1 MNRDDFKCLKNSD
14 LIYFDNG
21 ATTLKPNCVVQKMVD
36 YYTKYTSNIHRGDYN
51 NAIKTNKEYDSVRL
65 LVKDFIHAK
74 SEKEIVYT
82 SGATESLNMIVFGF
96 FKNKLAKDDEILL
109 DVAEHASNILP
120 WQVLENKGIGKINYI
135 DLDDNHE
142 LTLDNIKKKITS
154 KTKVISIAHI
164 SNVIGDIRDIEKIG
178 EFCKENNIYLVV
190 DASQS
195 VGHIEVDVVKSN
207 VSFLAFSAHKMLG
220 PTGVGILYGKEELLE
235 EMEPLKYGGGMNQ
248 SFEVDGTYILKEIP
262 IKFEAGTPPIAE
274 VIGLGEAIKYIE
286 SIGIDKI
293 HDHEYNLKKYLVSE
307 LEKIP
312 NIILY
317 NKNSKSGILAFN
329 IDGVFPQDTSIYLN
343 SYNIAIRA
351 GNHCAKELKEELNIK
366 NTCRISLH
374 LYNTKEEVDVL
385 IDALKQSENIF
396 KVVI

>member
-1 MNRDDFKCLKNSD
+1 MNRDDFECLNND

-51 NAIKTNKEYDSVRL
+51 NAIKTNKEYDSVRT

-74 SEKEIVYT
+74 SEREIVYT

-96 FKNKLAKDDEILL
+96 FQNKLSSDDEILL

-120 WQVLENKGIGKINYI
+120 WQVLENKGIGKVKYI

-142 LTLDNIKKKITS
+142 LTLDNIKKAVTE

-164 SNVIGDIRDIEKIG
+164 SNVIGDIRDIEEIG
-178 EFCKENNIYLVV
+178 KYCKENNIYFVV

-195 VGHIEVDVVKSN
+195 VGHINVDVDKSD
-207 VSFLAFSAHKMLG
+207 VSFLAFSGHKMLA

-248 SFEVDGTYILKEIP
+248 SFETDGTYILKEIP

-286 SIGIDKI
+286 NIGIDKI
-293 HDHEYNLKKYLVSE
+293 HEHEYNLKKYLVSE

-343 SYNIAIRA
+343 NYNIAIRA

-366 NTCRISLH
+366 NTCRVSLH
-374 LYNTKEEVDVL
+374 LYNTKEELDVL
-385 IDALKQSENIF
+385 IDALKQGENIF